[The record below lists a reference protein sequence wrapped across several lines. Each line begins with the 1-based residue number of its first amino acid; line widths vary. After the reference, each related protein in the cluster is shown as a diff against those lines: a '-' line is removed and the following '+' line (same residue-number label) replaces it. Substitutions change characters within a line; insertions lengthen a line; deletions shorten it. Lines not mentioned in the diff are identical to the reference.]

1 MRSGL
6 RGAGQAL
13 IALMVVAACGS
24 MPSTVA
30 KTSATPSASPTAA
43 TSAIPS
49 ASPTVAAIFDD
60 RFGFLVA
67 DAVRRESDP
76 QPIFVLGIGEVIGF
90 VSPDGRQL
98 AYWAANELRVIQIAP
113 HSSPQTLMVV
123 KQPEYALYVAWSSD
137 GTGLAVGV
145 NAPVANPFP
154 DGPPA
159 YTALRIVDVANAKTG
174 EIARIA
180 NANVVPIAWDRQAH
194 LVMAYEPSSSGA
206 RGYYVIEEGGKV
218 ARTDAGPGLYIVEA
232 SRDGMNVF
240 GHGEPASVVR
250 VWPRGTYASGIELHA
265 AGDESILGVGWRPG
279 TSEVGVLFA
288 DRLELWDVGGARRT
302 LVLPALSYASY
313 SRNVLIFRA
322 DGRAVF
328 LVGEAVVAVDL
339 VGGQTQVVPWSGPFP
354 MQGGSVRVA

>member
-1 MRSGL
+1 M

-24 MPSTVA
+24 TPSTVA
-30 KTSATPSASPTAA
+30 KTSASPSASPAAA
-43 TSAIPS
+43 T
-49 ASPTVAAIFDD
+49 IFDD
-60 RFGFLVA
+60 RFGFVAA

-76 QPIFVLGIGEVIGF
+76 QPVFGLGIGEVSGV

-98 AYWAANELRVIQIAP
+98 AYWAANELRVVQISP
-113 HSSPQTLMVV
+113 HSSPRTLMVV

-137 GTGLAVGV
+137 STGLAVGV
-145 NAPVANPFP
+145 NAPVANPAP

-159 YTALRIVDVANAKTG
+159 YTALRIADVANARTA

-180 NANVVPIAWDRQAH
+180 NANVVPLAWDRQAH
-194 LVMAYEPSSSGA
+194 LVTAYEPSSLGA
-206 RGYYVIEEGGKV
+206 RGYYVIEEGGRV
-218 ARTDAGPGLYIVEA
+218 ARSDAGPGLYIVEA
-232 SRDGMNVF
+232 SRDGLNVF

-250 VWPRGTYASGIELHA
+250 VWPRATYAGGVELRA
-265 AGDESILGVGWRPG
+265 TGDEAILAVGWRPS
-279 TSEVGVLFA
+279 TSEVGVLFG

-302 LVLPALSYASY
+302 LALPVLANASY

-322 DGRAVF
+322 DGGAAF

-339 VGGQTQVVPWSGPFP
+339 VSGRTQVVSWSGPFP
-354 MQGGSVRVA
+354 MQGGSVRLP

>member
-6 RGAGQAL
+6 RRAGQAL
-13 IALMVVAACGS
+13 VVLVVVAACGS
-24 MPSTVA
+24 SPLTVA
-30 KTSATPSASPTAA
+30 KTSATPLASPTAA
-43 TSAIPS
+43 TSATPS
-49 ASPTVAAIFDD
+49 AGPTAAAIFDD
-60 RFGFLVA
+60 RFGFLAA
-67 DAVRRESDP
+67 DAVRRASDP
-76 QPIFVLGIGEVIGF
+76 RPIFVLGIGEVSGV

-98 AYWAANELRVIQIAP
+98 AYWAANELRVIQVAP
-113 HSSPQTLMVV
+113 HSSPRTLMVV
-123 KQPEYALYVAWSSD
+123 RQPEYALYVAWSSD
-137 GTGLAVGV
+137 STGLAVGV
-145 NAPVANPFP
+145 NAPVANPAP

-159 YTALRIVDVANAKTG
+159 YTALRIVDVANAKPA

-180 NANVVPIAWDRQAH
+180 NANVVPLAWDRQAH
-194 LVMAYEPSSSGA
+194 LVAAYEPSSGGA

-218 ARTDAGPGLYIVEA
+218 ARSDAGPGLYIVEA

-250 VWPRGTYASGIELHA
+250 VWPRATYASGIELRA
-265 AGDESILGVGWRPG
+265 AGDEGILAVGWRPG
-279 TSEVGVLFA
+279 TTEVGVLFG

-302 LVLPALSYASY
+302 LALPALANASY

-339 VGGQTQVVPWSGPFP
+339 VSGGTQVVPWSGPF
-354 MQGGSVRVA
+354 

>member
-1 MRSGL
+1 MKSGL
-6 RGAGQAL
+6 RCAGQAL
-13 IALMVVAACGS
+13 IALTVVAACGS
-24 MPSTVA
+24 TPSTVA
-30 KTSATPSASPTAA
+30 KTNAPPSASPTA
-43 TSAIPS
+43 T
-49 ASPTVAAIFDD
+49 AIFDD

-76 QPIFVLGIGEVIGF
+76 QPVFVLGIGEVSGV

-98 AYWAANELRVIQIAP
+98 AYWAANELRVIQIAE
-113 HSSPQTLMVV
+113 HSSPRTMMVV
-123 KQPEYALYVAWSSD
+123 TQPEYALYLAWSSD
-137 GTGLAVGV
+137 ATGLAVGV
-145 NAPVANPFP
+145 NAPVANPVP

-180 NANVVPIAWDRQAH
+180 NANVVPLAWDRQAH
-194 LVMAYEPSSSGA
+194 LVTAYEPGSGGA

-218 ARTDAGPGLYIVEA
+218 ARTDAGPGLYMVEA

-250 VWPRGTYASGIELHA
+250 VWPRATYASGIELHA
-265 AGDESILGVGWRPG
+265 AGDESILAVGWRPG
-279 TSEVGVLFA
+279 TAEVGVLFG

-302 LVLPALSYASY
+302 VKLPALESGSY

-339 VGGQTQVVPWSGPFP
+339 ITGRTQVVPWSGPFP
-354 MQGGSVRVA
+354 VPGGSVRLQ